1 MAILKII
8 GILLEV
14 VLLFNLLIVV
24 HELGHFFAAKWRGLV
39 IEGFGIW
46 FGKPLWQK
54 KINGVNY
61 SLGCIPAGGF
71 VKLPQLMDSAI
82 EGDSEYAGKELPRLK
97 PLDKIIVAFAGPL
110 FSFGLACVFAVLV
123 WQIGRPV
130 SEGERTTQ
138 IGYVLPGSP
147 AEKAGLQAG
156 DIIKTIDGTPITR
169 WGGQSAGSVTWR
181 IAGGEEPT
189 AKLEIQRGTETKIL
203 EVTPEVEATKWY
215 QRRGLRAIGIAGT
228 SHPMVAK
235 TEPGSAAAK
244 AGFLPNDVLVRVG
257 GEPIYFDSS
266 ISSWAKRH
274 PGQPI
279 VITVERGAKRAD
291 GTVPT
296 VDLTFEPRGILVAEV
311 FPRSPASEAGLLAKD
326 RILAVDDQPVA
337 FGENF
342 IRHIH
347 GHLGKPVALTIER
360 GTETK
365 TLTVTPEIPI
375 EGGGDKPKPSIGI
388 QLDRADGLV
397 FDLRGKMSPV
407 FPSPYEQIAE
417 ATGMIIET
425 MKKLSP
431 TSKSGIS
438 VQHMGGP
445 VMMMRVYYLL
455 FESPE
460 GWRLVLW
467 FSVVINVNLAIM
479 NMLPIPPLDGSHIT
493 LALIEMIRG
502 RAPGAR
508 TQKMVEYVQIAGT
521 FLVIG
526 FMLFVTAFDVQ
537 DVFGGKKPTL
547 RFPPRTPATQAP
559 G

>member
-1 MAILKII
+1 M
-8 GILLEV
+8 
-14 VLLFNLLIVV
+14 
-24 HELGHFFAAKWRGLV
+24 
-39 IEGFGIW
+39 
-46 FGKPLWQK
+46 
-54 KINGVNY
+54 
-61 SLGCIPAGGF
+61 
-71 VKLPQLMDSAI
+71 
-82 EGDSEYAGKELPRLK
+82 
-97 PLDKIIVAFAGPL
+97 
-110 FSFGLACVFAVLV
+110 
-123 WQIGRPV
+123 
-130 SEGERTTQ
+130 
-138 IGYVLPGSP
+138 
-147 AEKAGLQAG
+147 
-156 DIIKTIDGTPITR
+156 
-169 WGGQSAGSVTWR
+169 
-181 IAGGEEPT
+181 
-189 AKLEIQRGTETKIL
+189 
-203 EVTPEVEATKWY
+203 
-215 QRRGLRAIGIAGT
+215 
-228 SHPMVAK
+228 
-235 TEPGSAAAK
+235 
-244 AGFLPNDVLVRVG
+244 
-257 GEPIYFDSS
+257 
-266 ISSWAKRH
+266 
-274 PGQPI
+274 
-279 VITVERGAKRAD
+279 
-291 GTVPT
+291 PT

-365 TLTVTPEIPI
+365 TLIVTPEIPI